1 MTSNWKQLDTRAA
14 DLDVFGKPL
23 QTELQR
29 QKQRPMRHKQLDP
42 RAALQSERRPTRR
55 NNFLNR

>member
-14 DLDVFGKPL
+14 GLDVFGKPL
-23 QTELQR
+23 QTEIQR

-42 RAALQSERRPTRR
+42 RAALKSE
-55 NNFLNR
+55 